1 MSILFTSFDIPIV
14 YIGITL
20 LLFVAVG
27 VYAFGITFLTVSIP
41 NGLTQLKAGLF
52 NRAIVIMHY
61 STSHM
66 KMYAP
71 RRNGKNGIDN
81 TLQLPPSVG
90 VKFDP
95 SGNGLSEKFG
105 KGNAFHFFSKAPNAF
120 TSTQVKAIKD
130 FTDFCNEKGIPISE
144 DLIDVLVVRNLDIRD
159 VYEKPLY
166 DNIVRRLPLPIRTAQ
181 EEWLDEDKLNA
192 NAAML
197 EERHAELIEMK
208 DEGGLNNK
216 QEKKLD
222 EEIDGC
228 VEDIEFIATKKDE
241 LDELSKLKT
250 NVLRL
255 DAEITQLT
263 EEKHADMEDIEIIT
277 GYLDPDTKKTIHT
290 LQRLQDDLKKTVI
303 KEGLYVYNQV
313 ADFIFAA
320 SSNTSAGVAEG
331 INIAKAEALE
341 SNRTNDN
348 GFNMMTIGGFVMMGI
363 MLMVGAGITYIM
375 ITQNGG

>member
-14 YIGITL
+14 YIGIAL

-144 DLIDVLVVRNLDIRD
+144 DLIDVLVIRNLDIRD

-192 NAAML
+192 NGEML
-197 EERHAELIEMK
+197 KDRHAELIEIK
-208 DEGGLNNK
+208 EEGGLNKK

-222 EEIDGC
+222 EEIDVC

-277 GYLDPDTKKTIHT
+277 GYLDPDTKKTIYT

-348 GFNMMTIGGFVMMGI
+348 GFNMMTIGGLVMMGI

-375 ITQNGG
+375 ITQ

>member
-14 YIGITL
+14 YIGIAL

-216 QEKKLD
+216 QEKKLE
-222 EEIDGC
+222 EEIDAC
-228 VEDIEFIATKKDE
+228 VEDIEFIATKKEE

-277 GYLDPDTKKTIHT
+277 GYLDPDTKKTIYT

-348 GFNMMTIGGFVMMGI
+348 GFNMMTIGGLVMMGI

-375 ITQNGG
+375 ITQ

>member
-14 YIGITL
+14 YIGIAL

-144 DLIDVLVVRNLDIRD
+144 DLIDVLVIRNLDIRD

-192 NAAML
+192 NGEML
-197 EERHAELIEMK
+197 KDRHAELIEIK
-208 DEGGLNNK
+208 EEGGLNKK

-222 EEIDGC
+222 EEIDVC

-277 GYLDPDTKKTIHT
+277 GYLDPDTKKTIYT

-303 KEGLYVYNQV
+303 KEGLYIYNQV

-348 GFNMMTIGGFVMMGI
+348 GFNMMTIGGLVMMGI

-375 ITQNGG
+375 ITQ